1 MITLIT
7 GARGSGKT
15 SLCQQRADA
24 ARAAGLDVAGILS
37 PALFEG
43 GAKVGIA
50 ALDLRTGERRLL
62 ARRRQPGDSDTP
74 GGPQTE
80 GWRFDPTA
88 LAWADAVLSTA
99 TPCDLLVVDELGP
112 LELERNEGWT
122 AALTALDGGHYRA
135 ALVVVRYE
143 LLPVARSRWPGAT
156 VLDLGT
162 GGEGSLSHESA

>member
-15 SLCQQRADA
+15 SLCQRRADA

-37 PALFEG
+37 PALFDG
-43 GAKVGIA
+43 GEKVGIA
-50 ALDLRTGERRLL
+50 ALNLRTGERRVL
-62 ARRRQPGDSDTP
+62 ARRRRPGDSDA
-74 GGPQTE
+74 GSGPQTE
-80 GWRFDPTA
+80 AWRFDAAT
-88 LAWADAVLSTA
+88 LAWADAVLAAA

-122 AALTALDGGHYRA
+122 AALTALEGGTYRA

-143 LLPVARSRWPGAT
+143 LLPLARARWPDAQ
-156 VLDLGT
+156 VV
-162 GGEGSLSHESA
+162 EVV